1 MSRRE
6 PVVEIID
13 PMMVECLR
21 RMTPG
26 QRLAQA
32 SSMWE
37 TARIMVR
44 SAVIRQFP
52 DWDDAQI
59 QRETA
64 RRMSHGVTD
73 IVPC

>member
-6 PVVEIID
+6 QVVEIID
-13 PMMVECLR
+13 PMMLECLR

-64 RRMSHGVTD
+64 RRMSHGVTE
-73 IVPC
+73 IVPR

>member
-6 PVVEIID
+6 QVVEIID

-32 SSMWE
+32 SSIWE

-64 RRMSHGVTD
+64 RRMSHGVTE
-73 IVPC
+73 IVPR